1 MSDLVIAA
9 DTVVTLSYVLLDEQ
23 GETVDRVTAEEP
35 LTYVHGYAQIVPG
48 LEKQLE
54 GLRAGEKGTFVVE
67 ADEAF
72 GDRDEEGMFSVD
84 RTEFPEA
91 DDVAVGDE
99 FMAEGPDGEPIAMRV
114 VEVRPDELVVD
125 TNHPLAGQRIR
136 FEVQITEVRAAGE
149 QEIAQA
155 QAELEQV
162 LAEEEEGG
170 CGCGHDHGEHGDHD
184 HGDHDHDHGD
194 HAHAHDDGQGPLV
207 QLGRKPEA

>member
-9 DTVVTLSYVLLDEQ
+9 DTVVTLSYVLFDEQ
-23 GETVDRVTAEEP
+23 GEPVDRVTAEEP

-48 LEKQLE
+48 LERQIE
-54 GLRAGEKGTFVVE
+54 GLHAGDKGTFLVD

-72 GDRDEEGMFSVD
+72 GDRDEEGIFTVD

-91 DDVAVGDE
+91 DQVAVGDE

-114 VEVRPDELVVD
+114 IEVRPDELVVD
-125 TNHPLAGQRIR
+125 TNHPLAGQKIR
-136 FEVQITEVRAAGE
+136 FEIEVADVRPASE

-170 CGCGHDHGEHGDHD
+170 CGCGHDHGDDDHD
-184 HGDHDHDHGD
+184 HGHDHDHEHGHDHDHG
-194 HAHAHDDGQGPLV
+194 QLV
-207 QLGRKPEA
+207 QIGRKKDA